1 MNQELHQMKMEFT
14 NLQASRP
21 SMVRSALKST
31 FLYPLYSILIILSI
45 ICLVFTDSIFVSL
58 LEQIDKNFTDPEIN
72 SITLAIR
79 ISLGL
84 FALFL
89 FLLKRR
95 IYQVMER
102 NIYIMDMLDW
112 IENKMESLEKVQPK
126 K

>member
-1 MNQELHQMKMEFT
+1 MKMEFT